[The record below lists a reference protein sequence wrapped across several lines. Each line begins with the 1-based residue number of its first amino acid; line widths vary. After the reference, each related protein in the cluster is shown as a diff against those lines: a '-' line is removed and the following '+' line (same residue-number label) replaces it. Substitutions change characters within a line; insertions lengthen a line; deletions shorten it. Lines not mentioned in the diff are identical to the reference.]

1 MSSSAN
7 PVLLFTGEEDWDCP
21 LCMEEM
27 DLSDKN
33 FRPCPCGYQVCR
45 FCWHK
50 IREDGNQRCPACRKV
65 YNEEE
70 VEFVPVPQE
79 EINRMRQKKRA
90 IKEKREA
97 AAAAE
102 LDMSPAGVA
111 LTNEIVNSRR
121 HLCEF
126 RVVQRN
132 LVYVIGI
139 SAKIA
144 HEHILKEPEF
154 FGQFGKIIKIVV
166 NKKNFLAS
174 SSGSNPP
181 SASAYITF
189 VRKDDAAR
197 AIEFVDGSVYDDR
210 VIRATYGTTKYCSYF
225 LRGLTCQ
232 NPGCMYLHEP
242 GEEVQS
248 FTKEQL
254 SGGNHNLQSFIVD
267 KSESANLRQFGTIIG
282 TGGGALKP
290 TATSIPL
297 PSQTPIQ
304 NAPLPPTQSTTP
316 LAASSSLSRSH
327 NDSPKPFTSAPP
339 GLRAPVAMNV
349 SHEENPP
356 AIQQQKIPERV
367 PLINE
372 ISTNSFFDRIS
383 KMVTS
388 SELEE
393 FASMAP
399 RGLNFFAPKSPPPPP
414 ALASL
419 FNFSPLDTNILSTSR
434 RQSPTHALVD
444 TNFIPEAS
452 NFSSNSSCPSRQ
464 SYSFANLPIRSPKP
478 PSASVSPV
486 HSLAS
491 SASLSSNGPLNH
503 AAPAPIKAVAVESLF
518 PSDYRPTIVT
528 NNSES
533 HTQTDANKRFYS
545 TSKPVS
551 SAFTAP
557 KSSSSSQSSH
567 ESTNNNSSANLQ
579 PSSPALKITI
589 AGKPI
594 DSNSPPV
601 VSPTTAQKRT
611 PQSTDSATFTNR
623 NLFDLLQN
631 GSAASFESETVAMPI
646 QNSIKKE
653 APSPSIGP
661 VKVVSANA
669 VQPQT
674 IADLEKMARE
684 NKLANHVSGLEES
697 MFRTRLEAESLEDK
711 LKMLF
716 EASAQAKHRPSAT
729 SIKK

>member
-1 MSSSAN
+1 MSNTVSN
-7 PVLLFTGEEDWDCP
+7 LFTGEDDWDCP

-50 IREDGNQRCPACRKV
+50 IREDGNQRCPACRKI
-65 YNEEE
+65 YSEDD

-144 HEHILKEPEF
+144 HEHILKESEF

-166 NKKNFLAS
+166 NKKNFLAT

-189 VRKDDAAR
+189 VRKEDAAK
-197 AIEFVDGSVYDDR
+197 AIEYVDGSVYDDR

-242 GEEVQS
+242 GEDVQS

-254 SGGNHNLQSFIVD
+254 SSGNHNLHSFIVD
-267 KSESANLRQFGTIIG
+267 KSESANLRQFGTILY
-282 TGGGALKP
+282 TSKP
-290 TATSIPL
+290 SATPVSAVPVVTPTPVQVA
-297 PSQTPIQ
+297 PSSAFQ
-304 NAPLPPTQSTTP
+304 APPQSTTP
-316 LAASSSLSRSH
+316 APSRSH
-327 NDSPKPFTSAPP
+327 NDSPLLKSVTPAPTAPP
-339 GLRAPVAMNV
+339 GLRAPI
-349 SHEENPP
+349 E
-356 AIQQQKIPERV
+356 QQQQLVDEVIPSV

-372 ISTNSFFDRIS
+372 LSTNSFFDRIS
-383 KMVTS
+383 KMVTA

-414 ALASL
+414 PALSSF
-419 FNFSPLDTNILSTSR
+419 FNFSPLDQANFSR
-434 RQSPTHALVD
+434 QQQVASPFEPNDHQI
-444 TNFIPEAS
+444 N
-452 NFSSNSSCPSRQ
+452 SSNSSCPSRQ
-464 SYSFANLPIRSPKP
+464 SFSFANLPIRSPKP
-478 PSASVSPV
+478 STSP
-486 HSLAS
+486 APQIIS
-491 SASLSSNGPLNH
+491 SGGPLSP
-503 AAPAPIKAVAVESLF
+503 AVPAPIKAVPVESLF
-518 PSDYRPTIVT
+518 PSDYRPAVFNDNPPVV
-528 NNSES
+528 NNSE
-533 HTQTDANKRFYS
+533 KKVFS
-545 TSKPVS
+545 TKQSVPPSKNPV
-551 SAFTAP
+551 P
-557 KSSSSSQSSH
+557 SSS
-567 ESTNNNSSANLQ
+567 NNSAPISISFNSGSASSSGSASFSASQ
-579 PSSPALKITI
+579 PPSPALKITI

-594 DSNSPPV
+594 DSNTKKSIIEIVNPGNN
-601 VSPTTAQKRT
+601 TN
-611 PQSTDSATFTNR
+611 FTNK

-631 GSAASFESETVAMPI
+631 NGTSPASESNEPVEM
-646 QNSIKKE
+646 
-653 APSPSIGP
+653 PSPSSSTKKSPGIGP
-661 VKVVSANA
+661 IKTISTTT

-674 IADLEKMARE
+674 LADLERMARE
-684 NKLANHVSGLEES
+684 NKLENHITGLEEQ
-697 MFRTRLEAESLEDK
+697 MFRTRLEAESLETK

-716 EASAQAKHRPSAT
+716 EASAQAKQRR
-729 SIKK
+729 

>member
-1 MSSSAN
+1 MSNAN
-7 PVLLFTGEEDWDCP
+7 GLFTGEDDWDCP

-65 YNEEE
+65 YNEDE
-70 VEFVPVPQE
+70 VEFIPVPQE

-102 LDMSPAGVA
+102 LDLSPAGVA

-126 RVVQRN
+126 RVIQRN

-225 LRGLTCQ
+225 LRGLGCQ

-267 KSESANLRQFGTIIG
+267 KSESANLRQFGTVLYNP
-282 TGGGALKP
+282 A
-290 TATSIPL
+290 TATTATVHKAPSVMAPVPL
-297 PSQTPIQ
+297 SQPSAQSAFL
-304 NAPLPPTQSTTP
+304 APQSTTP
-316 LAASSSLSRSH
+316 APSRSL
-327 NDSPKPFTSAPP
+327 NDSPKPFAASSVPAAPP
-339 GLRAPVAMNV
+339 GLKAPVAE
-349 SHEENPP
+349 SFTEERYPV
-356 AIQQQKIPERV
+356 PERV

-372 ISTNSFFDRIS
+372 LSTNSFFDRIS

-399 RGLNFFAPKSPPPPP
+399 RGMSFFAPKSPPPPP
-414 ALASL
+414 PALSSF
-419 FNFSPLDTNILSTSR
+419 FNFSPLDASSNKNF
-434 RQSPTHALVD
+434 RQQAPSPVEPSDHLV
-444 TNFIPEAS
+444 
-452 NFSSNSSCPSRQ
+452 SSNSSCPSRQ
-464 SYSFANLPIRSPKP
+464 SFSFANLPIRSPKL
-478 PSASVSPV
+478 SASPAP
-486 HSLAS
+486 LGIFDN
-491 SASLSSNGPLNH
+491 SNGPLTP
-503 AAPAPIKAVAVESLF
+503 AAPAPIKALPVDSLF
-518 PSDYRPTIVT
+518 PSDYRPSVAALEQSTTSST
-528 NNSES
+528 NFE
-533 HTQTDANKRFYS
+533 ANKKFFS
-545 TSKPVS
+545 TKQTVNSTASSVSASAAKSIPTGTSSSVAS
-551 SAFTAP
+551 SA
-557 KSSSSSQSSH
+557 SSSLSSSYSNVSNFQQ
-567 ESTNNNSSANLQ
+567 Q
-579 PSSPALKITI
+579 PPSPALKITI

-594 DSNSPPV
+594 DAVPV
-601 VSPTTAQKRT
+601 ATSSGVSSVKKELANPA
-611 PQSTDSATFTNR
+611 AFTNK
-623 NLFDLLQN
+623 NLFDLLQ
-631 GSAASFESETVAMPI
+631 GGESEPVEM
-646 QNSIKKE
+646 
-653 APSPSIGP
+653 PSPSSSLKKTGAIGP
-661 VKVVSANA
+661 IKTISSQSM
-669 VQPQT
+669 QPQT
-674 IADLEKMARE
+674 LADLEKMARE
-684 NKLANHVSGLEES
+684 NKLENHIIGLEET
-697 MFRTRLEAESLEDK
+697 MFRTRLEAESLESK

-716 EASAQAKHRPSAT
+716 EASAQAKHPFANSRSPSA
-729 SIKK
+729 SKK

>member
-1 MSSSAN
+1 MSLNSN
-7 PVLLFTGEEDWDCP
+7 NLFTGEEDWDCP

-50 IREDGNQRCPACRKV
+50 IREDGNQRCPACRKI
-65 YNEEE
+65 YNEDEA
-70 VEFVPVPQE
+70 EFTPVPQE
-79 EINRMRQKKRA
+79 EINRMRMKKRA

-189 VRKDDAAR
+189 VRKEDAAR
-197 AIEFVDGSVYDDR
+197 AIEYVDGSVYDDR

-242 GEEVQS
+242 GEDVSS

-254 SGGNHNLQSFIVD
+254 SGGNHNLHSFIVD
-267 KSESANLRQFGTIIG
+267 KSESANLRQFGTILY
-282 TGGGALKP
+282 TAPTQKP
-290 TATSIPL
+290 ATIAAPI
-297 PSQTPIQ
+297 PSQTPVQ
-304 NAPLPPTQSTTP
+304 TASVAAFAPLPQSTTP
-316 LAASSSLSRSH
+316 APSRSQ
-327 NDSPKPFTSAPP
+327 NDSPRSFTPVPAAPP
-339 GLRAPVAMNV
+339 GLKAPSVETPTPLSEQAL
-349 SHEENPP
+349 
-356 AIQQQKIPERV
+356 PEKV

-372 ISTNSFFDRIS
+372 LSTNSFFDRIS
-383 KMVTS
+383 KMVTA

-399 RGLNFFAPKSPPPPP
+399 RGLSFFAPKSPPPPP
-414 ALASL
+414 PALSSF
-419 FNFSPLDTNILSTSR
+419 FNFSPLDMNSFAGI
-434 RQSPTHALVD
+434 RQQAPSPIEPSD
-444 TNFIPEAS
+444 QQ
-452 NFSSNSSCPSRQ
+452 SSNSSNSSASSCASRQ
-464 SYSFANLPIRSPKP
+464 SFSFSNLPIRSPKP
-478 PSASVSPV
+478 STSPEPPGNFISAN
-486 HSLAS
+486 
-491 SASLSSNGPLNH
+491 SNGPLSPV
-503 AAPAPIKAVAVESLF
+503 APSPIKAVQVDSLF
-518 PSDYRPTIVT
+518 PSDYRP
-528 NNSES
+528 
-533 HTQTDANKRFYS
+533 
-545 TSKPVS
+545 PVS
-551 SAFTAP
+551 SNNFSAETSNFEANKKFFSTKQNSATSS
-557 KSSSSSQSSH
+557 KSIPVQSFQQSSIPA
-567 ESTNNNSSANLQ
+567 SNNSSPSSSLSSNFQ
-579 PSSPALKITI
+579 PPSPALKITI
-589 AGKPI
+589 SGKPI
-594 DSNSPPV
+594 E
-601 VSPTTAQKRT
+601 TTAATSSGSASVKKT
-611 PQSTDSATFTNR
+611 PSLDQQGAAYTNK

-631 GSAASFESETVAMPI
+631 TESEPVEM
-646 QNSIKKE
+646 
-653 APSPSIGP
+653 PSPSSSSKKTGKEGNFGIGP
-661 VKVVSANA
+661 VKVISSQSM
-669 VQPQT
+669 QPQT
-674 IADLEKMARE
+674 LADLEKMARE
-684 NKLANHVSGLEES
+684 NKLESHITGLEET
-697 MFRTRLEAESLEDK
+697 MFRTRLEAESLEAK

-716 EASAQAKHRPSAT
+716 EASAQAKNQRPTA
-729 SIKK
+729 K

>member
-1 MSSSAN
+1 MSLPN
-7 PVLLFTGEEDWDCP
+7 GLFTGEEDWDCP

-70 VEFVPVPQE
+70 AEFTPVPQE

-90 IKEKREA
+90 IKETREA

-144 HEHILKEPEF
+144 HEHILKEQEF

-166 NKKNFLAS
+166 NKKNFLAT

-197 AIEFVDGSVYDDR
+197 AIEYVDGSCYDDR

-242 GEEVQS
+242 GEDIQS

-254 SGGNHNLQSFIVD
+254 SNGNHNLHSFIVD
-267 KSESANLRQFGTIIG
+267 KSESANLRQFGTILYNPKAQAAAAVPISAPVPLN
-282 TGGGALKP
+282 TP
-290 TATSIPL
+290 VQTSVLIPAA
-297 PSQTPIQ
+297 S
-304 NAPLPPTQSTTP
+304 STTP
-316 LAASSSLSRSH
+316 APSRSQ
-327 NDSPKPFTSAPP
+327 NDSPRSFTPAPP
-339 GLRAPVAMNV
+339 GLRAP
-349 SHEENPP
+349 EEIVIPE
-356 AIQQQKIPERV
+356 ASQQERV

-372 ISTNSFFDRIS
+372 LVTNSFFDRIS

-388 SELEE
+388 TELEE

-399 RGLNFFAPKSPPPPP
+399 RGLSFFAPKSPPPPP
-414 ALASL
+414 PPALSTF
-419 FNFSPLDTNILSTSR
+419 FNFAPLDAGRHHAPSSLESSSSSTS
-434 RQSPTHALVD
+434 SSSDPLV
-444 TNFIPEAS
+444 
-452 NFSSNSSCPSRQ
+452 SSSSSCPSRQ
-464 SYSFANLPIRSPKP
+464 SFSFSNLPIRSPKP
-478 PSASVSPV
+478 STSPAPLI
-486 HSLAS
+486 SPE
-491 SASLSSNGPLNH
+491 GPLNPIF
-503 AAPAPIKAVAVESLF
+503 PAPIKSVQIESLF
-518 PSDYRPTIVT
+518 PSDYRPNFESAEKKIFST
-528 NNSES
+528 NLNNR
-533 HTQTDANKRFYS
+533 HHPPGQQQQQQQKQQF
-545 TSKPVS
+545 PQPS
-551 SAFTAP
+551 SAP
-557 KSSSSSQSSH
+557 KSIPFQSQPSS
-567 ESTNNNSSANLQ
+567 NNSSPASSYSP
-579 PSSPALKITI
+579 PSPAALKITI
-589 AGKPI
+589 SGKPLEPTAVV
-594 DSNSPPV
+594 PPV
-601 VSPTTAQKRT
+601 KKPSE
-611 PQSTDSATFTNR
+611 SASYANK
-623 NLFDLLQN
+623 NLFDLLQGTRVGDN
-631 GSAASFESETVAMPI
+631 ELPVEMPSSSSSA
-646 QNSIKKE
+646 KK
-653 APSPSIGP
+653 SSSTIGP
-661 VKVVSANA
+661 VKVINTQQQQQ
-669 VQPQT
+669 QPQT
-674 IADLEKMARE
+674 LAELEKMARE
-684 NKLANHVSGLEES
+684 NKLESRISNLEET
-697 MFRTRLEAESLEDK
+697 MFRSRLEAESLETK

-716 EASAQAKHRPSAT
+716 EASAQAKSSAN
-729 SIKK
+729 SNNLSRHK

>member
-1 MSSSAN
+1 MSSN
-7 PVLLFTGEEDWDCP
+7 GLFTGEEDWDCP

-50 IREDGNQRCPACRKV
+50 IREDGNQRCPACRKT

-70 VEFVPVPQE
+70 AEFTPVPQE

-166 NKKNFLAS
+166 NKKNFLAT

-197 AIEFVDGSVYDDR
+197 AIEYVDGSVYDGR

-242 GEEVQS
+242 GEDIQS

-254 SGGNHNLQSFIVD
+254 SNGNHNLHSFIVD
-267 KSESANLRQFGTIIG
+267 KSESANLRQFGTILYNPKAASAANPNIV
-282 TGGGALKP
+282 AP
-290 TATSIPL
+290 IPSHT
-297 PSQTPIQ
+297 PVQTIVP
-304 NAPLPPTQSTTP
+304 QSTTP
-316 LAASSSLSRSH
+316 APSRSQ
-327 NDSPKPFTSAPP
+327 NDSPKSSVTPAPSAPAAPP
-339 GLRAPVAMNV
+339 GLEQNIVA
-349 SHEENPP
+349 EPE
-356 AIQQQKIPERV
+356 PERV

-372 ISTNSFFDRIS
+372 LSTNSFFDRIS

-399 RGLNFFAPKSPPPPP
+399 RGLSFFSPKSPPPPP
-414 ALASL
+414 PALSSF
-419 FNFSPLDTNILSTSR
+419 FNFAPLDAAARQRQETSSPIESADLTSSSST
-434 RQSPTHALVD
+434 
-444 TNFIPEAS
+444 
-452 NFSSNSSCPSRQ
+452 CPSRQ
-464 SYSFANLPIRSPKP
+464 SFSFANLPIRSPKP
-478 PSASVSPV
+478 STSPV
-486 HSLAS
+486 GFN
-491 SASLSSNGPLNH
+491 SNGPLNPIS
-503 AAPAPIKAVAVESLF
+503 PAPIKAVPVDSLF
-518 PSDYRPTIVT
+518 PSDYRPP
-528 NNSES
+528 NFES
-533 HTQTDANKRFYS
+533 ADKKVFS
-545 TSKPVS
+545 TSATSYNKQSATGIPVPS
-551 SAFTAP
+551 
-557 KSSSSSQSSH
+557 KSQQSS
-567 ESTNNNSSANLQ
+567 NNSSPASSYSP
-579 PSSPALKITI
+579 PSPAALKITI
-589 AGKPI
+589 SGKPI
-594 DSNSPPV
+594 DTAVSSGNAQQLKKSTSNDQAAASY
-601 VSPTTAQKRT
+601 ANK
-611 PQSTDSATFTNR
+611 
-623 NLFDLLQN
+623 NLFDLLHQSSNN
-631 GSAASFESETVAMPI
+631 GTVDSEPVEM
-646 QNSIKKE
+646 
-653 APSPSIGP
+653 PSPSSASKKSQPTSIGP
-661 VKVVSANA
+661 VKVIQTHG
-669 VQPQT
+669 QPQT
-674 IADLEKMARE
+674 LADLERMARE
-684 NKLANHVSGLEES
+684 QKLDSHISNLEET
-697 MFRTRLEAESLEDK
+697 MFRSRLEAESLETK

-716 EASAQAKHRPSAT
+716 EASAQAKQ
-729 SIKK
+729 KK

>member
-1 MSSSAN
+1 MSFN
-7 PVLLFTGEEDWDCP
+7 VVTLFTGEEDWDCP

-50 IREDGNQRCPACRKV
+50 IREDGNKKCPACRKI

-70 VEFVPVPQE
+70 AEFTPVPQE
-79 EINRMRQKKRA
+79 EINRMRLKKRA

-144 HEHILKEPEF
+144 HEHILKEAEF

-189 VRKDDAAR
+189 VRKEDAAR

-242 GEEVQS
+242 GEDISS

-254 SGGNHNLQSFIVD
+254 SGGNHNLHSFIVD
-267 KSESANLRQFGTIIG
+267 KSESANLRQFGTILY
-282 TGGGALKP
+282 TG
-290 TATSIPL
+290 ATSKPVTL
-297 PSQTPIQ
+297 AAPVPSHTPVQ
-304 NAPLPPTQSTTP
+304 NSSAATVPPPQSTTP
-316 LAASSSLSRSH
+316 APSRSH
-327 NDSPKPFTSAPP
+327 NDSPKSFTPVPAAPP
-339 GLRAPVAMNV
+339 GLKAPPTISETPAPVLEQAL
-349 SHEENPP
+349 
-356 AIQQQKIPERV
+356 PEKV

-372 ISTNSFFDRIS
+372 LSTNSFFDRIS
-383 KMVTS
+383 KMVTA

-399 RGLNFFAPKSPPPPP
+399 RGLSFFAPKSPPPPP
-414 ALASL
+414 PALSSI
-419 FNFSPLDTNILSTSR
+419 FNFSPLDMNSFAGMRQQQAPSPVEPTDHQITS
-434 RQSPTHALVD
+434 SG
-444 TNFIPEAS
+444 
-452 NFSSNSSCPSRQ
+452 SSCPSRQ
-464 SYSFANLPIRSPKP
+464 SFSFSNLPIRSPKP
-478 PSASVSPV
+478 STSP
-486 HSLAS
+486 APPGNF
-491 SASLSSNGPLNH
+491 SNGPLNPV
-503 AAPAPIKAVAVESLF
+503 APSPIKPVQVDSLF
-518 PSDYRPTIVT
+518 PSDYRPPAV
-528 NNSES
+528 
-533 HTQTDANKRFYS
+533 
-545 TSKPVS
+545 
-551 SAFTAP
+551 
-557 KSSSSSQSSH
+557 
-567 ESTNNNSSANLQ
+567 NNNSNYSTESSNNFEANKKFFSTKQSAASASKNIPQQSSNSASNGSSPSSSLTSNFQ
-579 PSSPALKITI
+579 PPSPALKITI

-594 DSNSPPV
+594 ETVATNSGSSSV
-601 VSPTTAQKRT
+601 KKT
-611 PQSTDSATFTNR
+611 PSLEQQPGGAAYTNK

-631 GSAASFESETVAMPI
+631 TESEPVEM
-646 QNSIKKE
+646 
-653 APSPSIGP
+653 PSPSSSTKKAGKDFGIGP
-661 VKVVSANA
+661 IKVIPS
-669 VQPQT
+669 QT
-674 IADLEKMARE
+674 IQPKTLVDLENMARE
-684 NKLANHVSGLEES
+684 NKLESHITGLEET
-697 MFRTRLEAESLEDK
+697 MFRTRLEAESLEAK

-716 EASAQAKHRPSAT
+716 EASAQAKHQRPTA
-729 SIKK
+729 K

>member
-1 MSSSAN
+1 MST
-7 PVLLFTGEEDWDCP
+7 PTGTLFTGEEDWDCP

-50 IREDGNQRCPACRKV
+50 IREDGNQRCPACRKI
-65 YNEEE
+65 YNEED

-144 HEHILKEPEF
+144 HEHILKEAEF

-166 NKKNFLAS
+166 NKKNFLAT

-242 GEEVQS
+242 GDDIQS

-254 SGGNHNLQSFIVD
+254 SNGNHNLHSFIVD
-267 KSESANLRQFGTIIG
+267 KSESANLRQFGTILYTGKPAAAVTTTNG
-282 TGGGALKP
+282 T
-290 TATSIPL
+290 SV
-297 PSQTPIQ
+297 PSQPAQIITP
-304 NAPLPPTQSTTP
+304 T
-316 LAASSSLSRSH
+316 RSQ
-327 NDSPKPFTSAPP
+327 NDSPLPRSSTPVPAAPP
-339 GLRAPVAMNV
+339 GLRAFSEQAQSTNSYYIEPTTIPVPL
-349 SHEENPP
+349 SIP
-356 AIQQQKIPERV
+356 APSV

-372 ISTNSFFDRIS
+372 LSTNSFFDRIS
-383 KMVTS
+383 KMVTA

-393 FASMAP
+393 FKSMAP
-399 RGLNFFAPKSPPPPP
+399 RGLNCFSPKSPPPPP
-414 ALASL
+414 PALSSF
-419 FNFSPLDTNILSTSR
+419 FNFSPLDPSVVSSR
-434 RQSPTHALVD
+434 QQPARASSPVEPFD
-444 TNFIPEAS
+444 YQIN
-452 NFSSNSSCPSRQ
+452 SNSSCPSRQ
-464 SYSFANLPIRSPKP
+464 SFSFANLPIRSPKP
-478 PSASVSPV
+478 SSSPAPPGSFFGP
-486 HSLAS
+486 HSSNSNNINYTAGIN
-491 SASLSSNGPLNH
+491 NGPLSP
-503 AAPAPIKAVAVESLF
+503 AAPAPVKAIPIESLF
-518 PSDYRPTIVT
+518 PSDYRPTGTGFIDSYTTEKKV
-528 NNSES
+528 
-533 HTQTDANKRFYS
+533 FS
-545 TSKPVS
+545 TKQS
-551 SAFTAP
+551 SAPFNLTRP
-557 KSSSSSQSSH
+557 IQSVSSSSSNSFASSYY
-567 ESTNNNSSANLQ
+567 STTSTSMSTSTSTSTKAIKSPYWVTVLQ
-579 PSSPALKITI
+579 CRHFSISCRATI
-589 AGKPI
+589 LI
-594 DSNSPPV
+594 
-601 VSPTTAQKRT
+601 
-611 PQSTDSATFTNR
+611 
-623 NLFDLLQN
+623 
-631 GSAASFESETVAMPI
+631 
-646 QNSIKKE
+646 IK
-653 APSPSIGP
+653 APSTGALPPPAP
-661 VKVVSANA
+661 VCQA
-669 VQPQT
+669 T
-674 IADLEKMARE
+674 I
-684 NKLANHVSGLEES
+684 HP
-697 MFRTRLEAESLEDK
+697 T
-711 LKMLF
+711 LK
-716 EASAQAKHRPSAT
+716 AKT
-729 SIKK
+729 